1 MWVGP
6 KKLEPAYI
14 GSGWAASPLI
24 SGWVGPARRVAGLAR
39 LLFKKKI
46 SAFFCSENYLFFLL
60 KLISLLSFFY
70 VFFLF
75 VFNFNFFR
83 LFFMCVRFQIFVLE
97 CVTWIYEF
105 KYILN
110 IWGRKYRR
118 NHGYM
123 LLRIGMQKKSFDIV
137 ICYRYF
143 SFVVGQ
149 QQKRKSWRLKN
160 I

>member
-1 MWVGP
+1 MRVGP

-14 GSGWAASPLI
+14 GSGRVADPLI
-24 SGWVGPARRVAGLAR
+24 SGWRASSLTF
-39 LLFKKKI
+39 LKKI
-46 SAFFCSENYLFFLL
+46 ICLLLGNENYLLFLL
-60 KLISLLSFFY
+60 ELIFLLSFFH

-75 VFNFNFFR
+75 IFNFNVFR

-123 LLRIGMQKKSFDIV
+123 LLRKWMQKKSFDIV